1 MTPVDTYN
9 AQANWIMIY
18 HREETL
24 HALAYMSSFSRRLA
38 TTKICSGAIKVYSFT
53 GMVTVEVVSP
63 KSYPGSVC
71 IRLLQDVIEK
81 NRKRQTSTH
90 LERGAVPGVH
100 YHRGTYTSH
109 GAIKRHNRKSKILL
123 REIEYF
129 ATSIFIKQGQRLS
142 ISKDELDHLWEIVL
156 LCQFHDILPGSSIAM
171 VYDDVEKLYA
181 EVFDKGEVL
190 LEAASQAALYESHT
204 LDKAIAA
211 SHKGGS
217 FVGLNT
223 LSFPRQ
229 EIVRIPLEIYGGG
242 SAFTLSKVD
251 EGYGSLIAK
260 DRHGNGLIE
269 LDN

>member
-63 KSYPGSVC
+63 KVTQGPSVSDFYKMLLKKTENGK
-71 IRLLQDVIEK
+71 RLPTWRGELY
-81 NRKRQTSTH
+81 
-90 LERGAVPGVH
+90 LE
-100 YHRGTYTSH
+100 YHCGTYTSH
-109 GAIKRHNRKSKILL
+109 GSIKRHNRKSKILL

-129 ATSIFIKQGQRLS
+129 ATSNFIKQGQRLS

-190 LEAASQAALYESHT
+190 LEAASQAALRT
-204 LDKAIAA
+204 L
-211 SHKGGS
+211 
-217 FVGLNT
+217 
-223 LSFPRQ
+223 
-229 EIVRIPLEIYGGG
+229 
-242 SAFTLSKVD
+242 
-251 EGYGSLIAK
+251 
-260 DRHGNGLIE
+260 
-269 LDN
+269 

>member
-53 GMVTVEVVSP
+53 GMVTVEVVRIRSAANKSSNSGVP
-63 KSYPGSVC
+63 KVTQGPSVSDFYKMLLKKTENGK
-71 IRLLQDVIEK
+71 RLPTWRGELY
-81 NRKRQTSTH
+81 
-90 LERGAVPGVH
+90 LE
-100 YHRGTYTSH
+100 YHCGTYTSH
-109 GAIKRHNRKSKILL
+109 GSIKRHNRKSKILL

-129 ATSIFIKQGQRLS
+129 ATSNFIKQGQRLS

-190 LEAASQAALYESHT
+190 LEAASQAALRT
-204 LDKAIAA
+204 L
-211 SHKGGS
+211 
-217 FVGLNT
+217 
-223 LSFPRQ
+223 
-229 EIVRIPLEIYGGG
+229 
-242 SAFTLSKVD
+242 
-251 EGYGSLIAK
+251 
-260 DRHGNGLIE
+260 
-269 LDN
+269 